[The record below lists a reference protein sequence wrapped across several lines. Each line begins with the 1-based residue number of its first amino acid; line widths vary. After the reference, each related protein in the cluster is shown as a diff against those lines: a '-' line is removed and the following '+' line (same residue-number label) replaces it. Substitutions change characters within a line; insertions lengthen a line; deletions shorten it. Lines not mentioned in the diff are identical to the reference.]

1 MGLVSGVHTQTAS
14 LSFAADHTRSDAPN
28 IAYAGVYPLATIV
41 KIVLAQ
47 LLATWPPV

>member
-14 LSFAADHTRSDAPN
+14 LAFATDHTRSDAPS
-28 IAYAGVYPLATIV
+28 IAYATVYPLATII

-47 LLATWPPV
+47 LLATWPVV